1 MKKQQIAVLG
11 STGSIG
17 RQTLEIIEANS
28 DRYAVF
34 SLAANKNVSL
44 LEEQINK
51 FRPQIVHVSD
61 GDSADKLRKTLR
73 HVPVRILTGDQGIW
87 EAAAS
92 EKVDIVVV
100 AISGIAGLLPTLA
113 AVNAGKR
120 IALANKESLVAAG
133 GIVTE
138 KARQKQATII
148 PVDSEHSAVFQC
160 LQGKKKEIHRIIL
173 TASGGP
179 FRNSSL
185 EEINNATPQ
194 EALSHPN
201 WSMGK
206 RITVDSATLMNKG
219 LEIIEAKWLFDMPY
233 ERIDVLIHP
242 QSIIHSMVEYI
253 DGSVLANLG
262 VPSMKVP
269 IQYALT
275 WPERTAS
282 DIHLNFTELK
292 ALTFEEPKRKLFPCL
307 ELARSA
313 GIEGGIMPAVLNAA
327 DEVAV
332 KLFLQNKISFSAI
345 PVLIERTLESFSNKP
360 ADSIDTVLDADREA
374 RKRAADLA
382 KV

>member
-28 DRYAVF
+28 DRYAVY

-51 FRPQIVHVSD
+51 FKPKIVHVGD
-61 GDSADKLRKTLR
+61 GDSADKLRKTLG
-73 HVPVRILTGDQGIW
+73 HLPVRILTGDKGIW
-87 EAAAS
+87 EAAAC

-113 AVNAGKR
+113 AVHAGKR

-133 GIVTE
+133 GIITE
-138 KARQKQATII
+138 QARQKQATII

-160 LQGKKKEIHRIIL
+160 LQGEKKEIHRIIL

-219 LEIIEAKWLFDMPY
+219 LEIIEAKWLFDISY

-262 VPSMKVP
+262 VPSMKIP

-275 WPERTAS
+275 WPERKAS
-282 DIHLNFTELK
+282 DIHLNL
-292 ALTFEEPKRKLFPCL
+292 R
-307 ELARSA
+307 
-313 GIEGGIMPAVLNAA
+313 N
-327 DEVAV
+327 
-332 KLFLQNKISFSAI
+332 
-345 PVLIERTLESFSNKP
+345 
-360 ADSIDTVLDADREA
+360 
-374 RKRAADLA
+374 
-382 KV
+382 